1 MASLPHDNR
10 MTLRPGWLVAAAWA
24 LCCGLMLWVFH
35 GSFATL
41 GFRDP
46 DDAMRLAQV
55 RDWIGGQ
62 RWFDVTQYRVYPPAG
77 GPMHWSRI
85 VDLPIAD
92 LILTFRPFVGMAGAE
107 ILACIMVPLLLL
119 GALTWATYRA
129 GGRIGGTAV
138 ALVSVPLLLTSPS
151 ILVQFTPLRI
161 DHHGWQILMAAVA
174 LGGLFDPRAARG
186 GMVTAIALAVWLQI
200 SSEGLPYAAL
210 VAGVLALRQLVE
222 PHEARR
228 FVAYAGTLGIAAL
241 ALLIATRGADAPWAR
256 TCDALSYVYI
266 WPLVGLSVAS
276 LIAAR
281 LIGSATPT
289 RRLAVPA
296 IGGLCAVA
304 IFLVTGGP
312 CLSGD
317 PFAALGPLAYR
328 YWYLQVM
335 EGRPIWEQG
344 LSMAGITLL
353 PSFMGLVG
361 TLAAAGVYRD
371 GIWRDAARRDW
382 LTLALVLGGAIAMS
396 VLVMRAMSVAH
407 LFALPGIAWLLIAL
421 FRRVQASRAAI
432 VRIFGSVALA
442 ALTPAGLAALWVS
455 VATKPDAKAEAS
467 ANGDCRGAA
476 TLAPLK
482 ALSPALLFAPIDMG
496 PDILVQTRHAVTG
509 TAHHRNAA
517 GITAVIEGYMAT
529 PAKARQLIGRLND
542 GRGAAYVVTCSG
554 LNEMGMYVKD
564 SPHGLAAMLARGE
577 VPAWLTQVP
586 TDGPLKIYRVL
597 PATKRIATPFM
608 Q

>member
-1 MASLPHDNR
+1 
-10 MTLRPGWLVAAAWA
+10 
-24 LCCGLMLWVFH
+24 
-35 GSFATL
+35 
-41 GFRDP
+41 
-46 DDAMRLAQV
+46 
-55 RDWIGGQ
+55 
-62 RWFDVTQYRVYPPAG
+62 
-77 GPMHWSRI
+77 MHWSRI

-92 LILTFRPFVGMAGAE
+92 LILTLRPFVGMAGAE

-129 GGRIGGTAV
+129 AGRIGGTAV
-138 ALVSVPLLLTSPS
+138 ALVSVALLLTSPS

-174 LGGLFDPRAARG
+174 LGGLFDPRATRG
-186 GMVTAIALAVWLQI
+186 GMVAGIALAVWLQI
-200 SSEGLPYAAL
+200 SSEGLPYTAL
-210 VAGVLALRQLVE
+210 VAGILAVRPLAE
-222 PHEARR
+222 RR
-228 FVAYAGTLGIAAL
+228 ETKRFIAYAGTLGIAAL
-241 ALLIATRGADAPWAR
+241 ALLIATRGTGALWAR
-256 TCDALSYVYI
+256 NCDALSYVYI

-281 LIGSATPT
+281 LIGGATPA

-304 IFLVTGGP
+304 IFLMTGGP

-317 PFAALGPLAYR
+317 PFAALGPLAYHF
-328 YWYLQVM
+328 WYLHVM

-344 LSMAGITLL
+344 LSMAGIILL
-353 PSFMGLVG
+353 PSIMGLVG
-361 TLAAAGVYRD
+361 TLGAARVYRGGIWRD
-371 GIWRDAARRDW
+371 GIWRDGARRDW
-382 LTLALVLGGAIAMS
+382 LMLALLLGGAIAVSM
-396 VLVMRAMSVAH
+396 LVMRAMSVAH

-421 FRRVQASRAAI
+421 FRRIQASRTAI
-432 VRIFGSVALA
+432 VRIVGSVALA

-455 VATKPDAKAEAS
+455 VAVNPDTKTEAPAS
-467 ANGDCRGAA
+467 GDCRGAA

-517 GITAVIEGYMAT
+517 GITAVIEGYMAA
-529 PAKARQLIGRLND
+529 PDKARRVIGRLND

-554 LNEMGMYVKD
+554 LNEMGMYVKNA
-564 SPHGLAAMLARGE
+564 PHGLAAMLARGK
-577 VPAWLTQVP
+577 VPAWLTPLP
-586 TDGPLKIYRVL
+586 THGPLKIYWVL

>member
-1 MASLPHDNR
+1 MR
-10 MTLRPGWLVAAAWA
+10 LRPGRLVAAAWA
-24 LCCGLMLWVFH
+24 LCSAVMLWIFH
-35 GSFATL
+35 GSFVAL

-46 DDAMRLAQV
+46 DDAMRLTQV

-62 RWFDVTQYRVYPPAG
+62 SWFDVTQYRVYPPAG

-92 LILTFRPFVGMAGAE
+92 IILTFRPFLGMAGAE
-107 ILACIMVPLLLL
+107 ILACIIVPLLLL

-129 GGRIGGTAV
+129 AGRIGGTAV
-138 ALVSVPLLLTSPS
+138 ALVSVALLLTNPS
-151 ILVQFTPLRI
+151 ILVQFTPMRI

-186 GMVTAIALAVWLQI
+186 GMVAGLALAVWLQI

-210 VAGVLALRQLVE
+210 FAGVLALQQWMERR
-222 PHEARR
+222 EARR
-228 FVAYAGTLGIAAL
+228 FVTYAVTLGIAAL
-241 ALLIATRGADAPWAR
+241 ALLMATRGASALWAQN
-256 TCDALSYVYI
+256 CDALSYIYI
-266 WPLVGLSVAS
+266 WPLLGLSVAS
-276 LIAAR
+276 LIAVR
-281 LIGSATPT
+281 LIGNATPA
-289 RRLAVPA
+289 RRFAVPA

-304 IFLVTGGP
+304 IFLVTGGS

-344 LSMAGITLL
+344 LSMAGVILL
-353 PSFMGLVG
+353 TPVIGLVG
-361 TLAAAGVYRD
+361 TLGAAGANRD
-371 GIWRDAARRDW
+371 GARRDW
-382 LTLALVLGGAIAMS
+382 LMLALLLGGTMAVSI
-396 VLVMRAMSVAH
+396 LVMRAMSVAH
-407 LFALPGIAWLLIAL
+407 LFALPGIAWLLITL
-421 FRRVQASRAAI
+421 FRRVQASRMAM
-432 VRIFGSVALA
+432 VRVFGSVALA
-442 ALTPAGLAALWVS
+442 ALTPFGLAALWVS
-455 VATKPDAKAEAS
+455 IATKPDAKTEAT
-467 ANGDCRGAA
+467 NTTDCREAA

-517 GITAVIEGYMAT
+517 GITAVLEGYMAP
-529 PAKARQLIGRLND
+529 PAKAQQVIERLN
-542 GRGAAYVVTCSG
+542 GGGGAAYVITCSG

-564 SPHGLAAMLARGE
+564 SPHGLAAVLARGE
-577 VPAWLTQVP
+577 VPAWLTQLP
-586 TDGPLKIYRVL
+586 THGPLKIYRVL